1 MRLEHVA
8 IWTKDLE
15 KMRGF
20 YEKYFNVKSSEL
32 YYNKKTKFQSYF
44 LNFDSGSRL
53 ELTTKKFL
61 SDRSADSLGYA
72 HIAISVGTKKDV
84 DSFAEKLVADGN
96 PLLNGPRTTGDG
108 FYEAVIQDPEG
119 NLIELTTD

>member
-1 MRLEHVA
+1 MHLEHVA

-15 KMRGF
+15 KIRIF
-20 YEKYFNVKSSEL
+20 YEKYFDVECSEL

-44 LNFDSGSRL
+44 LSFDSGSRL
-53 ELTTKKFL
+53 EITTKKHL
-61 SDRSADSLGYA
+61 SDRSVDSLGYA
-72 HIAISVGTKKDV
+72 HIAISVGSKKDV
-84 DSFAEKLVADGN
+84 DSFVEKLVEEDY

-108 FYEAVIQDPEG
+108 YYEAVIQDPEG